1 MAWRGWPRS
10 QGGTSRAQRAGR
22 SPFQRRR
29 VDFIAQMEATECG
42 AAALAMILA
51 YHGHHAPLPEV
62 RQACGI
68 SRDGASALAIVTA
81 ARCYGL
87 EARGVRL
94 ELEQLPQLPLPAVL
108 HWDFD
113 HFVVLERLGRASA
126 TLVDPAHGR
135 RRVDRHELGR
145 SFTGAALVFGPTGA
159 LARRARVRP
168 SLAKYRA
175 VFRRNLPGLAQIFL
189 ATLALQVVGLAF
201 PVANQLL
208 LDRVVVPRQAPWL
221 WGLALGLGSA
231 VIASSVL
238 GLVRSWVVL
247 GLQLELNFALMG
259 RFLGHLLRLPLGF
272 FLQRDPGDLVQR
284 AQSNAELQDLLSTRA
299 VNALLDGFLLLGF
312 AALMIAYHPRLA
324 GLVIAISLMDVAMMA
339 VLWDRN
345 RQLLASGLAAEGR
358 EGAALLEALSGLEA
372 TKASGAEGR
381 MVHRWAHRMTERV
394 NNGLER
400 QRLARVSG
408 LFLGLFQ
415 GVTGLLVF
423 AVGGQEVLANR
434 MTLGTFVAFLT
445 LQGLFTAPMGSLL
458 GAVLQLQSLGTHLRR
473 LDDVLETAV
482 EPTGTGDPGRLKGAI
497 ELEDVTY
504 RYAPG
509 GTPVLDGIRV
519 RIATG
524 EKVALVGPTGA
535 GKSTLA
541 RLLLGLHLPDQGT
554 VRFDGRDLRQL
565 DLAAVRNQVGVVMQE
580 TFLFDDTVRAN
591 LALHDEGLSQDRLLW
606 AARMAC
612 VEEVILNLP
621 KGFDSRV
628 GESGSLLSG
637 GQRQRLSLARAL
649 AHDPAILLLD
659 EATSS
664 LDLATEARVHGNL
677 ARLGCTRILIAHRM
691 ATVRDAD
698 RILVLQA
705 GKIVQEG
712 TFLGLQGV
720 PGLFRELL
728 AAAEPDHA

>member
-1 MAWRGWPRS
+1 MDQKQWLHWWPRS
-10 QGGTSRAQRAGR
+10 RK
-22 SPFQRRR
+22 R

-42 AAALAMILA
+42 AAGLAMILA

-62 RQACGI
+62 RQACGV
-68 SRDGASALAIVTA
+68 SRDGASALAIVRA
-81 ARCYGL
+81 ARAYGL
-87 EARGVRL
+87 EAHGVRL
-94 ELEQLPQLPLPAVL
+94 ELEQLPLLPLPALL
-108 HWDFD
+108 HWNFD
-113 HFVVLERLGRASA
+113 HFVVLERVGKAAA

-135 RRVDRHELGR
+135 RRVDLRELGR
-145 SFTGAALVFGPTGA
+145 SFTGAALVFSPAGA
-159 LARRARVRP
+159 LEPRARVRP
-168 SLAKYRA
+168 SLARYRE
-175 VFRRNLPGLAQIFL
+175 VFRRNLPGLVQILL
-189 ATLALQVVGLAF
+189 ATLALEVAGLAF

-208 LDRVVVPRQAPWL
+208 LDRVVAPRQEPWL

-231 VIASSVL
+231 VVASGLL
-238 GLVRSWVVL
+238 GLVRGWVVL
-247 GLQLELNFALMG
+247 SLQLELNFALMG

-284 AQSNAELQDLLSTRA
+284 AQSNAALQELLSTQA
-299 VNALLDGFLLLGF
+299 VNALLDSFLLLGY
-312 AALMIAYHPRLA
+312 AALMIAYNPTLA
-324 GLVIAISLMDVAMMA
+324 GLVIAISLLDGAMMA

-345 RQLLASGLAAEGR
+345 RQLLASGLAAQGR
-358 EGAALLEALSGLEA
+358 EGAAMLEALSGLEA

-381 MVHRWAHRMTERV
+381 MVQRWAHRMTERV
-394 NNGLER
+394 NHDLER
-400 QRLARVSG
+400 QRLARVASG
-408 LFLGLFQ
+408 FLGLFQ

-423 AVGGQEVLANR
+423 AVGGQAVLANR

-445 LQGLFTAPMGSLL
+445 LQGLFSAPMGSLM
-458 GAVLQLQSLGTHLRR
+458 GAALQLQSLGTHLRR

-482 EPTGTGDPGRLKGAI
+482 EPAGSEDPGRLKGAI
-497 ELEDVTY
+497 ELQDVTY

-509 GTPVLDGIRV
+509 GKPVLDGISV
-519 RIATG
+519 RIAPG

-541 RLLLGLHLPDQGT
+541 RLLLGLHLPDQGS
-554 VRFDGRDLRQL
+554 VRFDGRDLRRL
-565 DLAAVRNQVGVVMQE
+565 DLAALRNQIGVVMQE

-591 LALHDEGLSQDRLLW
+591 LALHDDGLSRERLQR
-606 AARMAC
+606 AVRMAC
-612 VEEVILNLP
+612 AEDVIGNLP
-621 KGFDSRV
+621 LGFDSRV
-628 GESGSLLSG
+628 GENGSLLSG

-664 LDLATEARVHGNL
+664 LDLETEARVHANL

-698 RILVLQA
+698 RILVLQD
-705 GKIVQEG
+705 GRIVQEG
-712 TFLGLQGV
+712 TFRDLQER

-728 AAAEPDHA
+728 AAAGPDHG

>member
-1 MAWRGWPRS
+1 MAWSFRPR
-10 QGGTSRAQRAGR
+10 T
-22 SPFQRRR
+22 R

-42 AAALAMILA
+42 AAGLAMILA
-51 YHGHHAPLPEV
+51 FHGHHAPLPEV

-68 SRDGASALAIVTA
+68 SRDGASALAIIAA
-81 ARCYGL
+81 ARSYGL
-87 EARGVRL
+87 EAQGLRL
-94 ELEQLPQLPLPAVL
+94 ELEQLSRLPLPALL
-108 HWDFD
+108 HWNFD
-113 HFVVLERLGRASA
+113 HFVVLERMGRAGA

-135 RRVDRHELGR
+135 RRVDLHELGR
-145 SFTGAALVFGPTGA
+145 SFTGAALVFSPTGA
-159 LARRARVRP
+159 MAPRPRVRP
-168 SLAKYRA
+168 SLARYRA
-175 VFRRNLPGLAQIFL
+175 VFRANLPGLLQIGL

-208 LDRVVVPRQAPWL
+208 LDRVVVPRQEPWL
-221 WGLALGLGSA
+221 WGLALGLGTA
-231 VIASSVL
+231 ALAGSVL
-238 GLVRSWVVL
+238 GLVRGWVAL

-284 AQSNAELQDLLSTRA
+284 AQSNAQVQDLLGARA
-299 VNALLDGFLLLGF
+299 VTALLDGFLLLGF
-312 AALMIAYHPRLA
+312 AALMLAYNPMLA
-324 GLVIAISLMDVAMMA
+324 GLVIAVSLMDVAMMA
-339 VLWDRN
+339 LLWDRN
-345 RQLLASGLAAEGR
+345 RQLLASGLAAQGR
-358 EGAALLEALSGLEA
+358 EGAAILEALSGLEA
-372 TKASGAEGR
+372 TKAGGAEGR
-381 MVHRWAHRMTERV
+381 MVQRWAHRMTERV
-394 NNGLER
+394 NHGLER
-400 QRLARVSG
+400 QRLARTSG
-408 LFLGLFQ
+408 VFLGLFQ

-423 AVGGQEVLANR
+423 AVGGREVLAHR

-445 LQGLFTAPMGSLL
+445 LQGLFTAPMGALM

-473 LDDVLETAV
+473 LDDVLETAA
-482 EPTGTGDPGRLKGAI
+482 EPSGTVDPGRLGGAV
-497 ELEDVTY
+497 ELEDVSF

-509 GTPVLDGIRV
+509 GRPVLDGISV
-519 RIATG
+519 RIAPG

-541 RLLLGLHLPDQGT
+541 RLCLGLHLPDQGS

-565 DLAAVRNQVGVVMQE
+565 DLASVRKQVGMVLQE

-591 LALHDEGLSQDRLLW
+591 LALHDDGLSQERLRR

-612 VEEVILNLP
+612 VDDVIAGLP
-621 KGFDSRV
+621 QGFDSRV
-628 GESGSLLSG
+628 GENGGLLSG

-649 AHDPAILLLD
+649 AHDPAILVLD
-659 EATSS
+659 EATGS
-664 LDLATEARVHGNL
+664 LDLETEARVHANL

-698 RILVLQA
+698 RILVLQD

-712 TFLGLQGV
+712 TFHELQGR

-728 AAAEPDHA
+728 AAARPDHA

>member
-1 MAWRGWPRS
+1 MARNGWR
-10 QGGTSRAQRAGR
+10 
-22 SPFQRRR
+22 RRR
-29 VDFIAQMEATECG
+29 VDFIAQMESTECG

-51 YHGHHAPLPEV
+51 YHGHHAPLAEV

-68 SRDGASALAIVTA
+68 SRDGASALAIVKA
-81 ARCYGL
+81 ARSYGL
-87 EARGVRL
+87 EAQGVAL
-94 ELEQLPQLPLPAVL
+94 ELERLPDLALPAIL

-113 HFVVLERLGRASA
+113 HFVVVERVDRTGA
-126 TLVDPAHGR
+126 TLVDPASGR
-135 RRVDRHELGR
+135 RRADLRELGR
-145 SFTGAALVFGPTGA
+145 SFTGAALAFAPTKA
-159 LARRARVRP
+159 LVPRPRARP
-168 SLAKYRA
+168 SLAKYRD
-175 VFRRNLPGLAQIFL
+175 VFRRNLPGLVQILL
-189 ATLALQVVGLAF
+189 ATLTLQVTGLAF

-208 LDRVVVPRQAPWL
+208 LDRVVVPRQEPWL
-221 WGLALGLGSA
+221 WGLGLGLGSA
-231 VIASSVL
+231 AAATAAL

-247 GLQLELNFALMG
+247 NLQMEMNLALMG
-259 RFLGHLLRLPLGF
+259 RFLGHLLKLPLGF

-284 AQSNAELQDLLSTRA
+284 ARSNADLQDLLGTRA

-312 AALMIAYHPRLA
+312 GALMTAYHPRLA
-324 GLVIAISLMDVAMMA
+324 GLVIAISLLDAA
-339 VLWDRN
+339 VMGALWDCN

-358 EGAALLEALSGLEA
+358 EGAAMVEALSGLEA

-381 MVHRWAHRMTERV
+381 MVNRWAHRMTERV
-394 NNGLER
+394 NQGLEA

-415 GVTGLLVF
+415 GIAGLLVF
-423 AVGGQEVLANR
+423 AVGGQEVLAQR

-445 LQGLFTAPMGSLL
+445 LQGLFLAPMGSLL

-482 EPTGTGDPGRLKGAI
+482 EPAGTADPGRLQGAI
-497 ELEDVTY
+497 ALEEVTC

-509 GTPVLDGIRV
+509 GRPALDGV
-519 RIATG
+519 SLRIAPG

-541 RLLLGLHLPDQGT
+541 RLCLGLHLPDQGT
-554 VRFDGRDLRQL
+554 VRFDGRDLRHL
-565 DLAAVRNQVGVVMQE
+565 DLAAVRRQVGMVMQE

-591 LALHDEGLSQDRLLW
+591 LTLHDDGLPQERLAW
-606 AARMAC
+606 SARMAC
-612 VEEVILNLP
+612 VDGVIGNLP
-621 KGFDSRV
+621 RGFESRV
-628 GESGSLLSG
+628 GENGSLLSG

-649 AHDPAILLLD
+649 AHDPAILVLD

-664 LDLATEARVHGNL
+664 LDLETEARVHANL
-677 ARLGCTRILIAHRM
+677 AALGCTRIIIAHRM

-698 RILVLQA
+698 RILVLQD
-705 GKIVQEG
+705 GRVVQEG
-712 TFLGLQGV
+712 TFRDLEGR

-728 AAAEPDHA
+728 AAADHA

>member
-1 MAWRGWPRS
+1 MPWSGWPRS
-10 QGGTSRAQRAGR
+10 RK
-22 SPFQRRR
+22 R

-42 AAALAMILA
+42 AAGLAMILA

-62 RQACGI
+62 RQACGV
-68 SRDGASALAIVTA
+68 SRDGASALAIIRA
-81 ARCYGL
+81 ARSYGL
-87 EARGVRL
+87 EAQGVRL
-94 ELEQLPQLPLPAVL
+94 ELEQLPLLPLPAIL

-113 HFVVLERLGRASA
+113 HFVVLERVGKAGV

-135 RRVDRHELGR
+135 RRVDLREMGR
-145 SFTGAALVFGPTGA
+145 SFTGAALVFSPTEA
-159 LARRARVRP
+159 MDPRSRVRP
-168 SLAKYRA
+168 SLAKYRE
-175 VFRRNLPGLAQIFL
+175 VFRSNLPGLVQILL
-189 ATLALQVVGLAF
+189 ATLALEAVGLAF

-208 LDRVVVPRQAPWL
+208 LDRVVVPRQEPWL

-231 VIASSVL
+231 VVATSVL
-238 GLVRSWVVL
+238 GLVRGWVVL
-247 GLQLELNFALMG
+247 SLQLELNFALMG

-312 AALMIAYHPRLA
+312 AALMIAYNPMLA

-345 RQLLASGLAAEGR
+345 RQLLASGLAAQGR
-358 EGAALLEALSGLEA
+358 EGAAMLEALSGLEA

-381 MVHRWAHRMTERV
+381 MVQRWAHRMTERV
-394 NNGLER
+394 NNDLEL

-408 LFLGLFQ
+408 VFLGLFQ

-445 LQGLFTAPMGSLL
+445 LQGLFTAPMGSLM

-482 EPTGTGDPGRLKGAI
+482 EASGTGDPGRLQGAI
-497 ELEDVTY
+497 ELQDVTY

-509 GTPVLDGIRV
+509 GNPVLDGISV
-519 RIATG
+519 RIAPG

-591 LALHDEGLSQDRLLW
+591 LVLHDDGLSQERLQQ

-612 VEEVILNLP
+612 VEDVIGNLP
-621 KGFDSRV
+621 QGFDSRV
-628 GESGSLLSG
+628 GENGSLLSG

-664 LDLATEARVHGNL
+664 LDLETEARVHANL
-677 ARLGCTRILIAHRM
+677 ARLGCTRIIIAHRM

-698 RILVLQA
+698 RILVLQE

-712 TFLGLQGV
+712 TFRDLQGR

-728 AAAEPDHA
+728 AAAGPDHA